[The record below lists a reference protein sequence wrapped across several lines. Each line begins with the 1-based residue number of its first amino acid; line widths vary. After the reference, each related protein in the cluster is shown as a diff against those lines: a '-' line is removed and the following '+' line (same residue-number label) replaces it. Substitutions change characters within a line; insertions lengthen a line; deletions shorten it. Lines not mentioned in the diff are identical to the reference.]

1 MNGLLG
7 TCLTIFFG
15 RIVDVSL
22 GTLRTM
28 FTVKEKAF
36 RAALCGFGE
45 VFIWFIIVRNALNS
59 DGPVLVLALCYAAGY
74 ASGTFIGGKLSKRL
88 VGGHVTIEVIT
99 SNRSNVIP
107 EALRA
112 AGYTLTVINVN
123 ESEFGEKKYL
133 ILADVNIKRTKIFQ
147 EKIRE
152 LDPGAFMI
160 VRETKSYARGISRP
174 GK

>member
-45 VFIWFIIVRNALNS
+45 VFVWFIIVRNALNS

-74 ASGTFIGGKLSKRL
+74 ASGTFIGGKLSKRVWSDAAISSSPFL
-88 VGGHVTIEVIT
+88 SIT
-99 SNRSNVIP
+99 ERY
-107 EALRA
+107 AL
-112 AGYTLTVINVN
+112 
-123 ESEFGEKKYL
+123 EE
-133 ILADVNIKRTKIFQ
+133 
-147 EKIRE
+147 
-152 LDPGAFMI
+152 
-160 VRETKSYARGISRP
+160 
-174 GK
+174 